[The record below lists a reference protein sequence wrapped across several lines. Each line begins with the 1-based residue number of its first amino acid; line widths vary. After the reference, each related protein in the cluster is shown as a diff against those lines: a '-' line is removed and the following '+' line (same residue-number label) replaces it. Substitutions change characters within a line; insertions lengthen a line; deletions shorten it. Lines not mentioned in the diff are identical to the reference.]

1 MEWLRKLIEGAKK
14 KDDGSIDIEELMKQV
29 NTEFPKNAVPK
40 ETFNDVN
47 GQLKTANATIT
58 DLKKNNGDNE
68 TLQKT
73 IKDHEE
79 TIKTQKADY
88 DAKVKNLTLDSAI
101 EKALTGAKA
110 KHSDLLS
117 TKIDREKL
125 LISEDGKVSGLDEQL
140 KGLKETYKDLFE
152 EKISGATPANPE
164 NGGMSTI
171 TKEQFS
177 KMGYQEKVKLF
188 NENQELYN
196 SLKGD
201 A

>member
-1 MEWLRKLIEGAKK
+1 MGWLRKLIEGAKK
-14 KDDGSIDIEELMKQV
+14 KEDGSLDIEELMKQI

-40 ETFNDVN
+40 DKYNDVSE
-47 GQLKTANATIT
+47 QLKTANTTIT
-58 DLKKNNGDNE
+58 ELKKNNGDNE
-68 TLQKT
+68 GLQTKV
-73 IKDHEE
+73 KEYED

-88 DAKVKNLTLDSAI
+88 DAKVRNLTLDSAI

-117 TKIDREKL
+117 NKIDREKL
-125 LISEDGKVSGLDEQL
+125 LISEDGKVTGLNEQV

-164 NGGMSTI
+164 GGVVHSV
-171 TKEQFS
+171 TKEQFN

-196 SLKGD
+196 MLKGD

>member
-1 MEWLRKLIEGAKK
+1 MKTEFLKGLGLTEEQIK
-14 KDDGSIDIEELMKQV
+14 SIMGENGKDIEAEKEKSKAATTELEDTK
-29 NTEFPKNAVPK
+29 T
-40 ETFNDVN
+40 
-47 GQLKTANATIT
+47 QLKTANTTIT

-88 DAKVKNLTLDSAI
+88 EAKVRNLTLDSAI
-101 EKALTGAKA
+101 EKALAGAKA

-152 EKISGATPANPE
+152 EKISGSTPANPE
-164 NGGMSTI
+164 GGSKGNNTYEALMANADNMSA
-171 TKEQFS
+171 EEVAAQFIAMQNN
-177 KMGYQEKVKLF
+177 K
-188 NENQELYN
+188 
-196 SLKGD
+196 
-201 A
+201 

>member
-1 MEWLRKLIEGAKK
+1 MEWLRKLLESAKK
-14 KDDGSIDIEELMKQV
+14 KEDGSIDIEELMKQV

-40 ETFNDVN
+40 DKYNDVSE
-47 GQLKTANATIT
+47 QLKTANSTIT
-58 DLKKNNGDNE
+58 ELKKNNGDNE

-88 DAKVKNLTLDSAI
+88 EAKVRNLTLDSAI
-101 EKALTGAKA
+101 EKALAGAKA

-152 EKISGATPANPE
+152 EKISGPTPANPE
-164 NGGMSTI
+164 GGIKGNNTYEALMANADNMSA
-171 TKEQFS
+171 EEVAAQFMAMQNN
-177 KMGYQEKVKLF
+177 K
-188 NENQELYN
+188 
-196 SLKGD
+196 
-201 A
+201 

>member
-1 MEWLRKLIEGAKK
+1 MEWLRKLLEGAKK
-14 KDDGSIDIEELMKQV
+14 KEDGSIDIEELMKQV

-40 ETFNDVN
+40 ETFNDIN
-47 GQLKTANATIT
+47 GQLKTANTTIA
-58 DLKKNNGDNE
+58 DLKRSNGDNE

-73 IKDHEE
+73 IKDHEA
-79 TIKTQKADY
+79 TIKTQKAEY
-88 DAKVKNLTLDSAI
+88 DTKVRNLTLDSAI
-101 EKALTGAKA
+101 EKALSTAKA

-164 NGGMSTI
+164 GGVVHSV
-171 TKEQFS
+171 TKEQFN

-196 SLKGD
+196 TLKGD